1 MDYYSKMLPVGLT
14 YIPNVL
20 SVDEQTEVIRFC
32 FAQGWDDT
40 LKRKTQQYGYRYDYG
55 GGPLTRCEEI
65 PVPIMEL
72 FLNQIKRGNSNLA
85 ELAVKSLPDQVI
97 VNHYEPGQGISAHS
111 DDYRRFGDTIVI
123 FSLMHPVCM
132 NFTHDTHSPVEL
144 LLESG
149 SILIM
154 QGESRYNWKHEIKPR
169 MSDVINGKRTRRNV
183 RISVTFRWVK

>member
-1 MDYYSKMLPVGLT
+1 MLPTGLT
-14 YIPNVL
+14 YIPDAVSL
-20 SVDEQTEVIRFC
+20 EEQTDVIRFC

-65 PVPIMEL
+65 PMQLMEL
-72 FLNQIKRGNSNLA
+72 FLNQVKRGNPIFTEISSKG
-85 ELAVKSLPDQVI
+85 VPDQVI

-132 NFTHDTHSPVEL
+132 TFSHDSHSSIEL
-144 LLESG
+144 LLGSG
-149 SILIM
+149 SVLIM
-154 QGESRYNWKHEIKPR
+154 QGDSRYNWKHEIKPR
-169 MSDVINGKRTRRNV
+169 LSDTFDGKRVKRDV
-183 RISVTFRWVK
+183 RISVTFRWVKK